1 MKSDVLICIFNYRH
15 DDNARR
21 WYNILSSHFDTYVL
35 DSGNSKVN
43 KDFVQYPNIFYS
55 GLWNKMKA
63 LSEQKDYKYVGIIC
77 SDVELGGGQKVRLL
91 IE

>member
-43 KDFVQYPNIFYS
+43 NR
-55 GLWNKMKA
+55 
-63 LSEQKDYKYVGIIC
+63 SEERRVGKEC
-77 SDVELGGGQKVRLL
+77 
-91 IE
+91 